1 MTRPARVIAC
11 AVMAGCAAG
20 WAADV
25 RAAEDPPPQ
34 ESPAPADRVAR
45 FDRFPEPGSGVD
57 VAGELVEINHSD
69 RRGGLRL
76 DGDFDVNRY
85 EQSPTFHFALLPYC
99 EVYFHG
105 APASLADIPLGTHL
119 HGRFLL
125 PPEGEPPL
133 ATFEAAEAKVAEKY
147 LPRQTHAYVLEDD
160 FSFRARRGLAWKVDT
175 IDLEKGKLGLVAVRV
190 KVPAAEAAA
199 PDVPAAEAPAAEEPA
214 AERPAAQTVPASPP
228 AFEPIAPEE
237 RLTLDI
243 DAATRIWKGNGGG
256 ALADLAAGQ
265 IVQANLGWT
274 PDWGNR
280 GFHAADLWLDEESR
294 AAASERQRRVQVR
307 HMRHF
312 FVPAFID
319 HVEHLEGGRGII
331 TVTLFGGMDQSLY
344 DDICKKTQLVYL
356 AAAQRTLRLWRM
368 EHHHQYGNVIEIEQA
383 ADPPPGSS
391 GYRLRIK
398 MSPQLLEAY
407 RPGRIVRIRQA
418 RWPNPSHPKEM
429 RAIGMDP

>member
-1 MTRPARVIAC
+1 VSTRGEV
-11 AVMAGCAAG
+11 
-20 WAADV
+20 
-25 RAAEDPPPQ
+25 
-34 ESPAPADRVAR
+34 VAHT
-45 FDRFPEPGSGVD
+45 
-57 VAGELVEINHSD
+57 I
-69 RRGGLRL
+69 RRNDL
-76 DGDFDVNRY
+76 
-85 EQSPTFHFALLPYC
+85 
-99 EVYFHG
+99 
-105 APASLADIPLGTHL
+105 I
-119 HGRFLL
+119 LL

-133 ATFEAAEAKVAEKY
+133 ATFEAAEAKAAEKY

-175 IDLEKGKLGLVAVRV
+175 VDLEKGKLGLVAVRV
-190 KVPAAEAAA
+190 KVPA
-199 PDVPAAEAPAAEEPA
+199 PEAPAAEGPA
-214 AERPAAQTVPASPP
+214 VESLPASPP
-228 AFEPIAPEE
+228 PFEPMVPEE

-294 AAASERQRRVQVR
+294 AAARERQRQVHVR

-319 HVEHLEGGRGII
+319 HVEHLEGGSGII
-331 TVTLFGGMDQSLY
+331 TLTPFAGMDQSLY
-344 DDICKKTQLVYL
+344 DDICKKTHLVYL
-356 AAAQRTLRLWRM
+356 AAAQRTLRQWRM
-368 EHHHQYGNVIEIEQA
+368 EHHHQYGHVIESERA

-398 MSPQLLEAY
+398 MSPRLLEAY
-407 RPGRIVRIRQA
+407 RPGRIVRIRDG
-418 RWPNPSHPKEM
+418 RWPNPTHPMEM
-429 RAIGMDP
+429 RAIWSDP

>member
-1 MTRPARVIAC
+1 MTRPTRGIAC
-11 AVMAGCAAG
+11 AVMAACAAG
-20 WAADV
+20 WGAGL
-25 RAAEDPPPQ
+25 RSAEDPPPP
-34 ESPAPADRVAR
+34 EPPALADRVAR
-45 FDRFPEPGSGVD
+45 FDRFPEAGSGVD

-76 DGDFDVNRY
+76 DGNFDLYRY
-85 EQSPTFHFALLPYC
+85 EECPTFRFALLPYC

-133 ATFEAAEAKVAEKY
+133 ATFEESEAKIAEKY
-147 LPRQTHAYVLEDD
+147 LPRQTHGYLLEDD
-160 FSFRARRGLAWKVDT
+160 FSFRARRGIAWKVDT
-175 IDLEKGKLGLVAVRV
+175 VDLEKGKLGLVAVRV
-190 KVPAAEAAA
+190 KAPAAEAA
-199 PDVPAAEAPAAEEPA
+199 AAEAPAAEGPA
-214 AERPAAQTVPASPP
+214 AEGPAPETVPTSPP
-228 AFEPIAPEE
+228 AFEPMVPEE

-243 DAATRIWKGNGGG
+243 DVATRIWKGNGGG
-256 ALADLAAGQ
+256 VLADLAVGQ

-274 PDWGNR
+274 PSWGFR

-294 AAASERQRRVQVR
+294 AAASERQRRVHVR

-319 HVEHLEGGRGII
+319 HVEHLEGGSGIM
-331 TVTLFGGMDQSLY
+331 TVTPFAGMDQSLY
-344 DDICKKTQLVYL
+344 DDICKKTAVVHPK
-356 AAAQRTLRLWRM
+356 AAQRTLRQWRM
-368 EHHHQYGNVIEIEQA
+368 ENHNQYGSVIESERA

-398 MSPQLLEAY
+398 MQRQLLEGY
-407 RPGRIVRIRQA
+407 RTGQIVRIRQA
-418 RWPNPSHPKEM
+418 RWPNPTHPREM
-429 RAIGMDP
+429 RAIGADP